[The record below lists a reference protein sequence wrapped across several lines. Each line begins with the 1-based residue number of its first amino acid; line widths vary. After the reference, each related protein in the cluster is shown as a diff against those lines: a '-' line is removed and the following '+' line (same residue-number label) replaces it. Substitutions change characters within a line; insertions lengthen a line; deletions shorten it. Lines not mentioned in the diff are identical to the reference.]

1 MKLSGGELRGKPSS
15 AKPISML
22 LPDPTLHVGYVAL
35 GVSLMQLYSISIKKK
50 KKNNIMYPRVKL
62 VVIHIFTVHMQLLIY
77 AVFQTVFIVVN
88 WFIRSE
94 QGKTK
99 FLVEGEIFFLLARQY
114 QSYSVVL
121 SINLIQI
128 EFHTDGNYFW
138 VHMSLSWLNS

>member
-50 KKNNIMYPRVKL
+50 KKQYYVSPSQIGSNTHFYCSHATFNLCCVSDRVHCSEL
-62 VVIHIFTVHMQLLIY
+62 VYTFRT
-77 AVFQTVFIVVN
+77 
-88 WFIRSE
+88 
-94 QGKTK
+94 GKNE
-99 FLVEGEIFFLLARQY
+99 VPGGRRNFFLLARQY

-128 EFHTDGNYFW
+128 ESTQMVIISGSICHCPG
-138 VHMSLSWLNS
+138 